1 MATPQPQPASPRLER
16 HLADLDD
23 SVRGV
28 DALLYLRKYMGSMDL
43 DKVPSFLQ
51 QLEDRPSIEGAPR
64 QHLASLE
71 LIEDL
76 ARQHGPAVSPH
87 VPKLMT
93 SLLRKLASPS
103 STPKDQEAT
112 AGAVVRLAEEAA
124 GGDAAHGAAVMVDI
138 CKPLAASLNSSTKG
152 AGSARCLRAL
162 TLSST
167 WPMTSGDIVEEVLNA
182 TIYALEAPNMRV
194 EQLQLALALTDASP
208 PHLLQKYRTR
218 LLDAA
223 EAMLGWEGV
232 PELRI
237 HAIKLLEAVLAD
249 SEEGSFRQEVE
260 ARCKPLS
267 LVAKDERVP
276 EVQKAAVE
284 ALQTLRELQTNWKPR
299 GERMGQAW
307 QIPPEDAPSASPP
320 ADRAATTGREEVEKT
335 QCCNLGGG
343 TNEDAQHPELEGAVS
358 RHHSSSAKGALGCEE
373 GTGQPSGAG
382 SEQHTSTSSA
392 TLDKPNPR
400 DEDGTWSPGTREHLR
415 EADEEHVKAIQEP
428 LARRLP
434 EASQVEDVSGLTDLI
449 SSPSFSGLAEEA
461 WPEEACTP
469 PSVKSK
475 NVSPSIDNALEAE
488 TPRELLRMLQ
498 SGTPDQTDENF
509 TRPQTG
515 TAEAAG
521 SGYATGVPTFD
532 LGDKVGD
539 GAGDANAVDPIK
551 TVRVK
556 NTKAAKESGGQ
567 VEDEFLP
574 LSSPPRSAQMGREQT
589 PSFATLLEDEEAV
602 EQRAAAWLNEVAEDD
617 DAEVP
622 KTVVGRLLR
631 GMEAVLSCF
640 IAAALLVPVSM
651 LVAAVAR
658 SMQHQPLHI
667 PVPT

>member
-23 SVRGV
+23 SVRGL
-28 DALLYLRKYMGSMDL
+28 DALLYLRTYVGSMDL
-43 DKVPSFLQ
+43 DKVPGFLQ
-51 QLEDRPSIEGAPR
+51 QLEDRPIIEGAPR

-76 ARQHGPAVSPH
+76 ARQHGPAVLPH

-93 SLLRKLASPS
+93 SLLRKLGSPS

-124 GGDAAHGAAVMVDI
+124 GADAARGAAVMEDI
-138 CKPLAASLNSSTKG
+138 CKQLAASLNSSTKG

-167 WPMTSGDIVEEVLNA
+167 WPMTSDDTVEEVLNA
-182 TIYALEAPNMRV
+182 TMEALEAPPTLI
-194 EQLQLALALTDASP
+194 EQLQLAHALADASP
-208 PHLLQKYRTR
+208 PRLLQKCRTR
-218 LLDAA
+218 LLDAG

-237 HAIKLLEAVLAD
+237 HAIKLLEAVLAH

-267 LVAKDERVP
+267 LVAEDGCVP
-276 EVQKAAVE
+276 DVQKAAKE
-284 ALQTLRELQTNWKPR
+284 ALQTLQELQTNWKPR
-299 GERMGQAW
+299 GERLGQAR
-307 QIPPEDAPSASPP
+307 QMPPEGAPSASPP
-320 ADRAATTGREEVEKT
+320 ADRAATNGREEAEKT
-335 QCCNLGGG
+335 EYSNRGGG
-343 TNEDAQHPELEGAVS
+343 SNEDAQHPDLAGVVS
-358 RHHSSSAKGALGCEE
+358 RHHSSTAKGALGSEKA
-373 GTGQPSGAG
+373 TGQTSGAG
-382 SEQHTSTSSA
+382 SEQHTTTSSA

-400 DEDGTWSPGTREHLR
+400 DEGGTWSPGSREHPS

-428 LARRLP
+428 LARRLSD
-434 EASQVEDVSGLTDLI
+434 ASNVEDVSSLTDLI

-461 WPEEACTP
+461 CTP
-469 PSVKSK
+469 PSVNSK
-475 NVSPSIDNALEAE
+475 NVSPSIDNALEQPE

-498 SGTPDQTDENF
+498 SGTPDRTNEK
-509 TRPQTG
+509 PIG

-521 SGYATGVPTFD
+521 SGNATGVPTFD
-532 LGDKVGD
+532 LGDEVGD
-539 GAGDANAVDPIK
+539 GAGDSNAVDAIK
-551 TVRVK
+551 TLRV
-556 NTKAAKESGGQ
+556 NNSEAGKESRGQ

-574 LSSPPRSAQMGREQT
+574 LSSPPRSAQKGREQT

-622 KTVVGRLLR
+622 KTMVGRLLR

-640 IAAALLVPVSM
+640 IAAALLVPISM
-651 LVAAVAR
+651 LVAAVAQ
-658 SMQHQPLHI
+658 SMQHRQLHI
-667 PVPT
+667 PLPT

>member
-28 DALLYLRKYMGSMDL
+28 DALLYLRKYVGSMDL

-51 QLEDRPSIEGAPR
+51 QLEDRPSIKGAPR

-71 LIEDL
+71 LIEDVV
-76 ARQHGPAVSPH
+76 RKHGPAVSPH
-87 VPKLMT
+87 VPKLIN

-124 GGDAAHGAAVMVDI
+124 RGDAAHGAAVMVDI
-138 CKPLAASLNSSTKG
+138 CKPLAASLTSSTKG

-167 WPMTSGDIVEEVLNA
+167 WPMTSDDTAEEVLSA
-182 TIYALEAPNMRV
+182 TMEALEAPNTRV
-194 EQLQLALALTDASP
+194 EQLQLAHALADASP
-208 PHLLQKYRTR
+208 PHLLQKFRTR

-237 HAIKLLEAVLAD
+237 HAIKLLEAVLAAD
-249 SEEGSFRQEVE
+249 SEEGSFRQELE
-260 ARCKPLS
+260 ARCEPLS
-267 LVAKDERVP
+267 SVAEDERVP
-276 EVQKAAVE
+276 EVQKAAIE

-299 GERMGQAW
+299 GERLGQAR
-307 QIPPEDAPSASPP
+307 QMPPEDAPSASPP
-320 ADRAATTGREEVEKT
+320 ADGAATTGREEVET
-335 QCCNLGGG
+335 TEYCNLGGG
-343 TNEDAQHPELEGAVS
+343 TKDDAQHPESAGVVS
-358 RHHSSSAKGALGCEE
+358 RHHSSATSEE
-373 GTGQPSGAG
+373 ATGQPSGAG
-382 SEQHTSTSSA
+382 TERHTSTGSA

-400 DEDGTWSPGTREHLR
+400 DEGGAWSPGTSEYPR

-428 LARRLP
+428 SGRRLP
-434 EASQVEDVSGLTDLI
+434 DASNGEDVSSLTDLM

-461 WPEEACTP
+461 WPEEASTP

-475 NVSPSIDNALEAE
+475 NVSSSIDNALEQPE

-498 SGTPDQTDENF
+498 SGTPDQTNQKD
-509 TRPQTG
+509 TQPQVG
-515 TAEAAG
+515 TAEAAS
-521 SGYATGVPTFD
+521 SGNATGVPTFD
-532 LGDKVGD
+532 LGDEVGH
-539 GAGDANAVDPIK
+539 GAGDSDAVDAIK
-551 TVRVK
+551 TVRVN
-556 NTKAAKESGGQ
+556 NTEAGKESGGQ

-574 LSSPPRSAQMGREQT
+574 LSSPPRSAQKGREQT

-602 EQRAAAWLNEVAEDD
+602 EQRAAAWLNEVAEDE

-622 KTVVGRLLR
+622 KTVAGRLLR
-631 GMEAVLSCF
+631 GMEVVLSCF
-640 IAAALLVPVSM
+640 VAAALLVPMSM
-651 LVAAVAR
+651 LVAAVAQ
-658 SMQHQPLHI
+658 SMQHQQLHI
-667 PVPT
+667 PLPT